1 MCRVSYL
8 SLSSF
13 EHKGIIGRGIF
24 GLVDQDQQLAVL
36 QALYRN
42 DDKGYF
48 TLWTAE
54 DKRTRWFKVQ
64 DINLAV
70 QEALRLRQNSNV
82 YFGIGLRKEKLGEYQ
97 RGSSEDIFS
106 LPCVWLEID
115 IQGGVHAA
123 TNLPTKEQAKVL
135 LNTFSLEPSIIVHSG
150 GGFHCYWLFEQPVR
164 IYSEQ
169 DRKGAERMLKR
180 FQNVFIRLAR
190 NQGFVLDNTA
200 DLARVLR
207 VPGTFNRKAEPKPV
221 KTLKLDADKRYSLL
235 EILEAIQELE
245 AKLSQE
251 SKLERPLKPEYIE
264 GEIPD
269 ADVSKIVSNCLF
281 IQDYLEHKETASYPE
296 WLAALTIGAY
306 CENGEHLVHEW
317 SQGHPSYS
325 EQEVDRKYVEIRN
338 RMKPRTCTA
347 IHEEFGSCAEC
358 KHFGKI
364 NSPIALGLKGK
375 MNPGTKKRK
384 TFKNTDLGNAE
395 RLIHRHGQNI
405 RYNNVFGK
413 WYIWDGK
420 RWNEDKTNQM
430 KQLAK
435 DTVRNIYKEAYE
447 EEDADKRKALSE
459 HATRSESR
467 SRIEAMIALAE
478 SEVPIL
484 PDDMDRDIWLF
495 NCQNGVID
503 LKTGDLLPHD
513 REYMMTKISP
523 IVYDPKAE
531 CPTWIKFLED
541 IMQDEEGNVKHEL
554 IEFLQKAIGYS
565 LTGDTSEQ
573 VLFFL
578 YGTGRNGKSTFMN
591 TIKEIFGDYGKQTN
605 ADTFT
610 VKKSDRV
617 NNDIAALKGARL
629 VAATESEEG
638 ARLAE
643 SLVKQLTGGEPIL
656 ARFLHQEFFEFVP
669 QFKIFF
675 TTNHKPVIRGGDE
688 GIWRRIRL
696 IPFTVTIPPEKLD
709 KHLPQ
714 KLRAEMPGILRW
726 AVEGCLKWQREGLG
740 NPKEVQEAT
749 QSYKDEM
756 DTLGNFIKEHCVI
769 VPSAKCVVSE
779 LYKRYSEW
787 CEDNGEYALSRTKF
801 NRKIEERGFKK
812 ERSTGGNYFF
822 FGIGLQQD
830 NTYLNSYSS
839 NSEQSELIEEK
850 KPKFSIYK
858 EIAKKAENASLNFTS
873 SLEQPVQK
881 VVPEYI

>member
-1 MCRVSYL
+1 M
-8 SLSSF
+8 F
-13 EHKGIIGRGIF
+13 N
-24 GLVDQDQQLAVL
+24 QDQRLIIDFL

-42 DDKGYF
+42 EDKGYL

-54 DKRTRWFKVQ
+54 DKRPHWYELK
-64 DINLAV
+64 DIALAA
-70 QEALRLRQNSNV
+70 QKAIQLRQKFNV
-82 YFGIGLRKEKLGEYQ
+82 YFGIGLRKERLREYQ
-97 RGSSEDIFS
+97 RGSSKDIIS
-106 LPCVWLEID
+106 LPCVWVEID

-123 TNLPTKEQAKVL
+123 TNLPTKEQAKIL
-135 LNTFSLEPSIIVHSG
+135 LNTFPLEPSIIVHSG
-150 GGFHCYWLFEQPVR
+150 GGIHCYWLFEQPAR
-164 IYSEQ
+164 IHSEK
-169 DRKGAERMLKR
+169 DRQGAERMLKR

-190 NQGFVLDNTA
+190 SQGLVIDNTA

-221 KTLKLDADKRYSLL
+221 RTLKLDAEQRYSLL
-235 EILEAIQELE
+235 ELLEALQEVE
-245 AKLSQE
+245 AKLPQE
-251 SKLERPLKPEYIE
+251 SKLERPLKREYTE
-264 GEIPD
+264 TDIPD
-269 ADVSKIVSNCLF
+269 ADVSKIVSGCLF

-296 WLAALTIGAY
+296 WLAALTIAAY
-306 CENGEHLVHEW
+306 CENGEQLAHEW
-317 SQGHPSYS
+317 SEGHPSYS
-325 EQEVDRKYVEIRN
+325 EREVDRKYEEIRTH
-338 RMKPRTCTA
+338 MKPRTCAA
-347 IHEEFGSCAEC
+347 IHEEFGSCAGC
-358 KHFGKI
+358 KHFRKI
-364 NSPIALGLKGK
+364 NSPISLGMKGK
-375 MNPGTKKRK
+375 MNNETRRRRM
-384 TFKNTDLGNAE
+384 FKNTDLGNAE
-395 RLIHRHGQNI
+395 RLVCRHGQNI
-405 RYNNVFGK
+405 RYNHVFGK

-420 RWNEDKTNQM
+420 RWGEDKKKQI

-435 DTVRNIYKEAYE
+435 DTVRNIYKEAHE

-467 SRIEAMIALAE
+467 TRIEAMISLAE

-503 LKTGDLLPHD
+503 LKTGELLPHS
-513 REYMMTKISP
+513 REYLMTKISP
-523 IVYDPKAE
+523 VSYDPKAE

-541 IMQDEEGNVKHEL
+541 IMQDDEGNVKHEL

-578 YGTGRNGKSTFMN
+578 YGTGRNGKSTFVN
-591 TIKEIFGDYGKQTN
+591 TIKEILGDYGKQTN

-709 KHLPQ
+709 KDLPQ

-756 DTLGNFIKEHCVI
+756 DTLGNFIKENCVI

-779 LYKRYSEW
+779 LYKEYTEW
-787 CEDNGEYALSRTKF
+787 CEDNGEFVLSRTKF

-812 ERSTGGNYFF
+812 ERSTGGHFYF
-822 FGIGLQQD
+822 FGIGLRD

-839 NSEQSELIEEK
+839 NSEQSEVIEEK
-850 KPKFSIYK
+850 KTKFSIYK
-858 EIAKKAENASLNFTS
+858 EIPKKAENASLNFTS
-873 SLEQPVQK
+873 SLKQENPAQK